1 MGNFRDIAGQKF
13 GKLTV
18 ISFSRDVKSGNRYRK
33 YWNCICECGNH
44 KEVRLDSLTSGN
56 VKSCGCLHKEI
67 SYKNLTPG
75 SPKYEV
81 IDKRL
86 RGIWA
91 GMKRRCLDEKDSSFS
106 RYGGR
111 GITICND
118 WLDFNK
124 FAKWA
129 LSNGY
134 KKDLTIDRIDNNK
147 GYEPTNCRWITNREQ
162 SLNRRSNVIVEYKDK
177 SITLKEL
184 SEITGLDYS
193 CLNARYKRGLKGED
207 LIKPTQ
213 DTEFNN
219 SKISISDVKDI
230 RSKYSS
236 GMTIKELS
244 KIYPLT
250 YNSIFNI
257 VHFKTWKNI

>member
-1 MGNFRDIAGQKF
+1 MGNFRDITGQKF

-56 VKSCGCLHKEI
+56 VKSCGCLHEEV

-75 SPKYEV
+75 SPKYDV

-86 RGIWA
+86 RGIWE
-91 GMKRRCLDEKDSSFS
+91 GIKRRCLNEKCSCFN

-111 GITICND
+111 GITICD
-118 WLDFNK
+118 EWLDFNK

-134 KKDLTIDRIDNNK
+134 RKDLTIDRIDNNK
-147 GYEPTNCRWITNREQ
+147 GYEPSNCRWITTKEQ
-162 SLNRRSNVIVEYKDK
+162 QFNKRNNKRFFHDGKNL
-177 SITLKEL
+177 TLPEW
-184 SEITGLDYS
+184 SEILHISLDTLVSRIYTRGWNVERALTEPVHTQS
-193 CLNARYKRGLKGED
+193 RNKKAKR
-207 LIKPTQ
+207 
-213 DTEFNN
+213 
-219 SKISISDVKDI
+219 
-230 RSKYSS
+230 
-236 GMTIKELS
+236 
-244 KIYPLT
+244 
-250 YNSIFNI
+250 
-257 VHFKTWKNI
+257 

>member
-1 MGNFRDIAGQKF
+1 MGNFRDITGQKF

-86 RGIWA
+86 RGIWT
-91 GMKRRCLDEKDSSFS
+91 GMKRRCLDENNSSFS

-147 GYEPTNCRWITNREQ
+147 GYEPTNCRWVTNREQ

-177 SITLKEL
+177 NITLKEL

-213 DTEFNN
+213 DAEFNN

-230 RSKYSS
+230 RSKYSN

>member
-1 MGNFRDIAGQKF
+1 MGNFRDITGQRF

-56 VKSCGCLHKEI
+56 VKSCGCLHEEV

-75 SPKYEV
+75 SPKYDV

-86 RGIWA
+86 RDIWGGI
-91 GMKRRCLDEKDSSFS
+91 KRRCLDEKCSSFS

-111 GITICND
+111 GITICD
-118 WLDFNK
+118 EWLDFNK

-134 KKDLTIDRIDNNK
+134 KKDLTIDRIDNNS
-147 GYEPTNCRWITNREQ
+147 GYEPSNCRWITNREQ
-162 SLNRRSNVIVEYKDK
+162 SLNRRSNVIVEYN
-177 SITLKEL
+177 
-184 SEITGLDYS
+184 G
-193 CLNARYKRGLKGED
+193 N
-207 LIKPTQ
+207 
-213 DTEFNN
+213 
-219 SKISISDVKDI
+219 KI
-230 RSKYSS
+230 
-236 GMTIKELS
+236 TIKELS
-244 KIYPLT
+244 ELLNISYGCLIARYNRGDRGDRLT
-250 YNSIFNI
+250 RP
-257 VHFKTWKNI
+257 VRKR